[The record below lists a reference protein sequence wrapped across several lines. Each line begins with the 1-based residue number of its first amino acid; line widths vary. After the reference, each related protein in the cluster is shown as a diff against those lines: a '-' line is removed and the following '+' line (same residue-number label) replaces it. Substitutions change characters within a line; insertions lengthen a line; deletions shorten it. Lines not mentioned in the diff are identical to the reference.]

1 MEFNAILEKFDS
13 ELWTYHVK
21 IPYAIAR
28 NFLDDTGQRVIASLN
43 HGEGIHCA
51 IMAAGD
57 DVYFLN
63 MNADIRKKY
72 QLTIGSNIH
81 IALKPDTSKYGM
93 PMPEELEAVL
103 EEDATFNDY
112 FDALTPGKQRN
123 LIYIVNKVKD
133 SDKRI
138 HKSIVIAEHLK
149 RFSGKIDFKV
159 LNAALKGR

>member
-21 IPYAIAR
+21 VPYVIAR
-28 NFLDDTGQRVIASLN
+28 QFIDSTGQRVIASLN
-43 HGEGIHCA
+43 NGEGIHCA

-63 MNADIRKKY
+63 MNAEIRKKY
-72 QLTIGSNIH
+72 QLSIGSTVH

-103 EEDATFNDY
+103 EEDDVFNTY

-138 HKSIVIAEHLK
+138 RKSIVIADHLK
-149 RFSGKIDFKV
+149 NFSGKIDFKV
-159 LNAALKGR
+159 LNAALRGR